1 MEYIELDIIVKPTAP
16 WSEILISELAEYGFD
31 SFTENE
37 TGVKAYGV
45 KTEVNINDAIQNSI
59 LTNAPK
65 EVEISYVSNTIAEQN
80 WNAIWESDFDPVLV
94 EDRVAILAPF
104 HKKENFEGIV
114 VEIQPKMS
122 FGTGHHQTTFLMS
135 KSLFDIELNGRTVLD
150 VGSGTGVLAIIAHK
164 LGAVNIVG
172 TDIEEGAVENA
183 FENQE
188 RNGITDIN
196 FLCGDIDVV
205 KPKTYDLV
213 LANINKNVL
222 KAHMPSYA
230 KLCKVGGSLFLSGFF
245 ESDVEELVTICKT
258 NGFTKNEVLTKEGWA
273 VLKLKK
279 Q

>member
-80 WNAIWESDFDPVLV
+80 WNAVWESDFDPVLV

-188 RNGITDIN
+188 RNGITDIK